1 MRAELLRQAGQTF
14 SNSAAAYL
22 RGEATAIH
30 EVEQVTHAWGHARS
44 QRDLLS
50 MTDSDGTL
58 RRIDFIGRVET
69 FHRDLRQVLRIL
81 NVSDEQLNN
90 YQRDFFLKGHSAEA
104 AAAAR
109 HVTSRPLTV
118 PAAGHSSSNSSGLTM
133 HARAPLL
140 AHKQANQREG
150 FYGDALVQAR
160 SRIVQHLARSSAAGR
175 STLERIADRFRADFE
190 CLNYTIENHGL
201 VAQSDVIE
209 TTSTIVNTP
218 RSATPKL
225 VPKATFH
232 VPKSK
237 PCRGHCRKL

>member
-1 MRAELLRQAGQTF
+1 
-14 SNSAAAYL
+14 
-22 RGEATAIH
+22 
-30 EVEQVTHAWGHARS
+30 
-44 QRDLLS
+44 
-50 MTDSDGTL
+50 
-58 RRIDFIGRVET
+58 
-69 FHRDLRQVLRIL
+69 
-81 NVSDEQLNN
+81 
-90 YQRDFFLKGHSAEA
+90 
-104 AAAAR
+104 
-109 HVTSRPLTV
+109 
-118 PAAGHSSSNSSGLTM
+118 M